1 MGQTLTEIAQ
11 TLKHA
16 NKKVQLIYA
25 FNGTGKT
32 RLSREFKRL
41 IAPKNTETEEL
52 EDAKAKI
59 LYYNAFTEDLF
70 YWDNDLNADTNRK
83 LKIQPNS
90 FTDWVLRDQGQENN
104 IITHFQHYT
113 SDKLMPKFNERFNE
127 ITFSIAAGN
136 ENTIDN
142 IKISKGEE
150 SCLIWCVF
158 YSLLAQVVE
167 VLNIAEPAD
176 RETDNLMT

>member
-11 TLKHA
+11 TLKDA

-70 YWDNDLNADTNRK
+70 YWDNDLNADTNQK
-83 LKIQPNS
+83 TK
-90 FTDWVLRDQGQENN
+90 
-104 IITHFQHYT
+104 
-113 SDKLMPKFNERFNE
+113 
-127 ITFSIAAGN
+127 
-136 ENTIDN
+136 NTT
-142 IKISKGEE
+142 KQFHRLGIS
-150 SCLIWCVF
+150 
-158 YSLLAQVVE
+158 
-167 VLNIAEPAD
+167 
-176 RETDNLMT
+176 

>member
-11 TLKHA
+11 TLKDA

-25 FNGTGKT
+25 FNDTGKT

-70 YWDNDLNADTNRK
+70 YWDNA
-83 LKIQPNS
+83 
-90 FTDWVLRDQGQENN
+90 
-104 IITHFQHYT
+104 
-113 SDKLMPKFNERFNE
+113 
-127 ITFSIAAGN
+127 
-136 ENTIDN
+136 
-142 IKISKGEE
+142 
-150 SCLIWCVF
+150 
-158 YSLLAQVVE
+158 
-167 VLNIAEPAD
+167 
-176 RETDNLMT
+176 